1 MDGMQRRQAK
11 GLARLRAQGLA
22 LAEKLVPV
30 EIYSGEARTTNY
42 RPVVVDLS

>member
-1 MDGMQRRQAK
+1 MQAK
-11 GLARLRAQGLA
+11 GLARFKSARDGA

-42 RPVVVDLS
+42 WQIVADLS

>member
-1 MDGMQRRQAK
+1 MQRQGGGGKVGGK
-11 GLARLRAQGLA
+11 GAQGYGT

-42 RPVVVDLS
+42 RTVVDLS